1 MTTSTRRRRARR
13 AATTGIAAAAA
24 TALAAPLAFAAP
36 GPGAGGIGDPYYPA
50 YGNGGYDVSN
60 YNLFVDYV
68 PTTGRITGTAIITAK
83 ATQDLSSFN
92 LDLMLTAK
100 TVTVNGKPAEFAKPD
115 PHELVVK
122 PSLPIKNGA
131 TIVVKVTYTGI
142 PSKISYGGINPWIGS
157 GSEASAPRGRG
168 TPRLVIR

>member
-68 PTTGRITGTAIITAK
+68 PTTGRITGTAIIPTKKGDTSA
-83 ATQDLSSFN
+83 AMAVAPYASPICPSS
-92 LDLMLTAK
+92 K
-100 TVTVNGKPAEFAKPD
+100 C
-115 PHELVVK
+115 
-122 PSLPIKNGA
+122 
-131 TIVVKVTYTGI
+131 
-142 PSKISYGGINPWIGS
+142 NPWPRYVPMVTNQLPQMKYWRNIMTE
-157 GSEASAPRGRG
+157 SENRVDIKQGW
-168 TPRLVIR
+168 